1 MGRLE
6 AFAMQNGPWE
16 SFLDGVGNGLG
27 YAKILVIVAFFRE
40 LLGSGTLLGFNI
52 LNYEPIQNIGYVN
65 NGLMLMPPMALII
78 VACIIWYQRARHK
91 ELQEESN

>member
-6 AFAMQNGPWE
+6 AFAMANGPWE
-16 SFLDGVGNGLG
+16 SCLDGIGNGLG

-52 LNYEPIQNIGYVN
+52 LNHQWLKDLGYVN

-78 VACIIWYQRARHK
+78 CACLIWYQRAKHK
-91 ELQEESN
+91 ELQEK